1 MRRKKFFNNIG
12 TIMKFGFIG
21 TIICFSIYTAM
32 TYGALK
38 AGWLTKYDD
47 KLDKYVPLEMEIYEV
62 LCICAL
68 LCSSDVIAAIAMVD
82 YGA

>member
-12 TIMKFGFIG
+12 TIMKFGFVG

-38 AGWLTKYDD
+38 AGWLTKFDV
-47 KLDKYVPLEMEIYEV
+47 KLGKEVPLDMGAYEV

>member
-1 MRRKKFFNNIG
+1 MRRKKFFANIG
-12 TIMKFGFIG
+12 TIMKFGFVG
-21 TIICFSIYTAM
+21 TIICFTIYTAM
-32 TYGALK
+32 TYGALQ

-47 KLDKYVPLEMEIYEV
+47 ETKQYVSLDMGAFEV
-62 LCICAL
+62 LSICAL